1 MSQTLLRQF
10 ECLKMLS
17 RERKISTTEICQ
29 RLEQRGHTVSQ
40 RTVQRDLQ
48 MLSIPF
54 GLESDE
60 RDKPFGWKFSSD
72 TVASLFPG
80 LSETEALSFLMLKQ
94 FASRLL
100 PTTVIDDLDPYF
112 KNARRT
118 LSTEVSHSAVHTWP
132 AKVRTVD
139 QNQPVIKPEIPPE
152 IQKEVYAALFRDKQI
167 CLTYL
172 SSGKQEARE
181 FSHANLLGL
190 VEHGPVLYLVVTLLD
205 YTNIRILALHRVKAA
220 SMLETDT
227 KRPADF
233 DLDNYI
239 ASDAFGFGA
248 DGDGEEIQLEIKF
261 FNNAGAHLIETRL
274 STEQTEQHI
283 DATTV
288 IISSPARNTRRLQWW
303 IRGFGADV
311 EVISPQLLRDK
322 IKLSLDAAGDRYK

>member
-29 RLEQRGHTVSQ
+29 RLENHGHKVSQ

-60 RDKPFGWKFSSD
+60 RDKPFGWKFSSSS
-72 TVASLFPG
+72 TVNLFPG

-100 PTTVIDDLDPYF
+100 PTSIVEDLDPYF

-118 LSTEVSHSAVHTWP
+118 LSDEVSQSAVRNWP
-132 AKVRTVD
+132 SKVRTVD
-139 QNQPVIKPEIPPE
+139 QNQPVLKPKIAPDV
-152 IQKEVYAALFRDKQI
+152 QKQVYAALFRGKQI
-167 CLTYL
+167 SL
-172 SSGKQEARE
+172 SYMASGKQESRE

-190 VEHGPVLYLVVTLLD
+190 VERGPILYLVVTLLD
-205 YTNIRILALHRVKAA
+205 YTNVRILALHRVKAA
-220 SMLETDT
+220 RMLESNT
-227 KRPADF
+227 KRPANF

-248 DGDGEEIQLEIKF
+248 DGDGEEIQLEVQF
-261 FNNAGAHLIETRL
+261 FNNAGAHLLETRL
-274 STEQTEQHI
+274 SAEQTEKQI

-288 IISSPARNTRRLQWW
+288 IISSSVRNTRRLQWW
-303 IRGFGADV
+303 ILGFGSDV
-311 EVISPQLLRDK
+311 EVLGPANLREK
-322 IKLSLDAAGDRYK
+322 IRQSLESAGSRYK